1 MTCTYTN
8 VHDQGYLKVSKVF
21 DPKSSGFAG
30 TFAIKVDCGAGVQT
44 VNVAASGSATVRPFD
59 TGTQCSVSEPSLPSA
74 PTRWAW
80 APQVSGSPATIV
92 TSSQGSPGVTVTV
105 TNTISRDSGYLK
117 VSKVFDPK
125 SSGFAGTFAIKVD
138 CGAGVQTVNVAA
150 SGSATVGPF
159 DTGTQC
165 SVSEPSLPS
174 APTGW
179 TFGAPQVSGSPAT
192 IVTSSQGSPGVTVTV
207 TNTISRDS
215 GYLKVSKVFDPK
227 SSGFAGT
234 FAIKVDCGAG
244 VQTVNVAASGSATVG
259 PFDTGTQC
267 SVSEPSL
274 PSAPTGWT
282 FGAPQVSGSP
292 ATIVTSSQGSPGV
305 TVTVT
310 NTISRDSGYLKV
322 SKVFD
327 PKSSGFAGTFAIKVD
342 CGAGVQTVN
351 VAASGSATVGP
362 FDTGTQCSVSEPSL
376 PSAPTG
382 WTFGAPQVSGSPA
395 TIVTSSQGS
404 PGVTVTVTN
413 TISRDTGSLT
423 VSKMLTGGP
432 SGYAGPFTIAYD
444 CNDGST
450 HDGSVSLLAG
460 VTSAPITGI
469 PTGTQCVI
477 TEVLPAAPAGY
488 TFQTPSF
495 APSQT
500 VIITTEGQTVN
511 VQTTNALAAIPSP
524 PSPPPAPK
532 ADVAIV
538 KDATSQVTLGS
549 NGKAAIAYDFR
560 ILNNGPDPAADVT
573 VADAAPTGVVF
584 VSVTQQ
590 PSQGSCAIGNA
601 GALVSCSLG
610 TLAAGQAVTFR
621 VAATVS
627 VTGTKHEHRST
638 YDHDAGDETGN
649 NSARPR
655 RSSWRR

>member
-1 MTCTYTN
+1 MD
-8 VHDQGYLKVSKVF
+8 VWGAAGV
-21 DPKSSGFAG
+21 GFAG
-30 TFAIKVDCGAGVQT
+30 DDRDEFA
-44 VNVAASGSATVRPFD
+44 
-59 TGTQCSVSEPSLPSA
+59 
-74 PTRWAW
+74 
-80 APQVSGSPATIV
+80 
-92 TSSQGSPGVTVTV
+92 
-105 TNTISRDSGYLK
+105 
-117 VSKVFDPK
+117 
-125 SSGFAGTFAIKVD
+125 GFAWCDGD
-138 CGAGVQTVNVAA
+138 G
-150 SGSATVGPF
+150 
-159 DTGTQC
+159 D
-165 SVSEPSLPS
+165 EHD
-174 APTGW
+174 
-179 TFGAPQVSGSPAT
+179 
-192 IVTSSQGSPGVTVTV
+192 
-207 TNTISRDS
+207 R
-215 GYLKVSKVFDPK
+215 
-227 SSGFAGT
+227 
-234 FAIKVDCGAG
+234 
-244 VQTVNVAASGSATVG
+244 
-259 PFDTGTQC
+259 
-267 SVSEPSL
+267 
-274 PSAPTGWT
+274 
-282 FGAPQVSGSP
+282 
-292 ATIVTSSQGSPGV
+292 
-305 TVTVT
+305 
-310 NTISRDSGYLKV
+310 RDSGYLKV

-423 VSKMLTGGP
+423 VSKVLTGGP

-444 CNDGST
+444 CNDGSA

-460 VTSAPITGI
+460 ATSAPITGI

-488 TFQTPSF
+488 TFQTPTF

-500 VIITTEGQTVN
+500 VIITTSGQTVN
-511 VQTTNALAAIPSP
+511 VQTTNTLAAIPPP
-524 PSPPPAPK
+524 PSPPPPPK

-601 GALVSCSLG
+601 GALVSCSWG
-610 TLAAGQAVTFR
+610 
-621 VAATVS
+621 
-627 VTGTKHEHRST
+627 RSQP
-638 YDHDAGDETGN
+638 DRRSR
-649 NSARPR
+649 SASPR
-655 RSSWRR
+655 R